1 MATLLVEVLNL
12 EGNARDTRAFP
23 AALVRV
29 GRNRVNDLVLP
40 HPAIS
45 QFHCHLLVEGGAVLL
60 VPGRA
65 TNAVTVN
72 GREVAQGQRTPLDAR
87 AEVSLG
93 PITLRCTLDPMD
105 YQSPDVAPEWLSD
118 RFSWAP
124 DRKAPAIPETVT
136 YNPAAMRA
144 YAEALETSRGGAPA
158 PTPSAPKVDP
168 LVGVLERRRVA
179 SDEAAAIVRDRLD
192 AALPSARSSLLRVL
206 LTEHPELG
214 ALEPVRALGVEH
226 GVTTE
231 EALAEHSLLRLRQVA
246 HRYGAAPPAT
256 AADVDDVVLR
266 LAAALDGMA
275 DALIALR
282 AVLEPRAFVEAAAH
296 GGAGDGLRGD
306 ESAVLLRWLFAADA
320 PIAAKVLGL
329 RQLAAELAER
339 PGQLTGAVIEGVR
352 ALLDR
357 LSPYALEQE
366 LAAMRPGAALDAQAQ
381 AGLWQH
387 WRSLFGWYAANGRE
401 LQATV
406 FGRAFSES
414 LLRDAGVRWEQG

>member
-1 MATLLVEVLNL
+1 MPTLLVEVAHL
-12 EGNARDTRAFP
+12 EGNTRDTRAFP
-23 AALVRV
+23 PGLVRV

-45 QFHCHLLVEGGAVLL
+45 QFHCQLAVDDERVVL

-65 TNAVTVN
+65 TNAVMVN
-72 GREVAQGQRTPLDAR
+72 GREVAAGQRVVLDPR

-105 YQSPDVAPEWLSD
+105 YQSPDVAPEWLAD
-118 RFSWAP
+118 RFAWAP
-124 DRKAPAIPETVT
+124 DRKAPAVPETVA

-144 YAEALETSRGGAPA
+144 YADSLESRGGAASAAAPA
-158 PTPSAPKVDP
+158 KGKVDP
-168 LVGVLERRRVA
+168 LAAALDRRRAA
-179 SDEAAAIVRDRLD
+179 SDDAVTLVRDRVT
-192 AALPSARSSLLRVL
+192 AALPSARATALRAL
-206 LTEHPELG
+206 LTAHPELDEL
-214 ALEPVRALGVEH
+214 AEVRALALEH
-226 GVTTE
+226 GVVTE
-231 EALAEHSLLRLRQVA
+231 EALAAHALLRLRQVG
-246 HRYGAAPPAT
+246 HRYGAAAPAT
-256 AADVDDVVLR
+256 LGDLDDVVLR

-282 AVLEPRAFVEAAAH
+282 AVLEPRAFVEAAAG

-306 ESAVLLRWLFAADA
+306 EAAVLLRWLFAADA

-339 PGQLTGAVIEGVR
+339 PGQLSGAVIEGVR

-357 LSPYALEQE
+357 LSPYAMEQE
-366 LAAMRPGAALDAQAQ
+366 LAALRPGAPLDAPAQ

-387 WRSLFGWYAANGRE
+387 WRALFGWYVANARE

-406 FGRAFSES
+406 FGRAFAES
-414 LLRDAGVRWEQG
+414 LLRDAGVRWEQA

>member
-1 MATLLVEVLNL
+1 MGTLLVEVHNL
-12 EGNARDTRAFP
+12 EGNTRDTRAFP
-23 AALVRV
+23 AGLVRV
-29 GRNRVNDLVLP
+29 GRNRVNDLALP

-45 QFHCHLLVEGGAVLL
+45 QFHCQLVVEGGAVVL

-72 GREVAQGQRTPLDAR
+72 GRAVAQGQRTPLDPR

-105 YQSPDVAPEWLSD
+105 YQSPELAPEWLSD

-124 DRKAPAIPETVT
+124 DRKAPAVPETVA

-144 YAEALETSRGGAPA
+144 YAEALESSRGAAPDPA
-158 PTPSAPKVDP
+158 PGPRPVDP
-168 LVGVLERRRVA
+168 LAATLERRRAA
-179 SDEAAAIVRDRLD
+179 SDEAAALVGDRVA
-192 AALPSARSSLLRVL
+192 AALPSARAATLRVL

-214 ALEPVRALGVEH
+214 ELEPVRALAVEH
-226 GVTTE
+226 GVPTDG
-231 EALAEHSLLRLRQVA
+231 ALAAHALLRLRQVA
-246 HRYGAAPPAT
+246 HRYGAAPPES
-256 AADVDDVVLR
+256 AAEVDDVVLR

-275 DALIALR
+275 DALIVLR
-282 AVLEPRAFVEAAAH
+282 AVLEPKAFVEAAQ
-296 GGAGDGLRGD
+296 GGSGDGLRGD
-306 ESAVLLRWLFAADA
+306 ETAVLLRWLFAADA
-320 PIAAKVLGL
+320 PIAAKVHGL

-366 LAAMRPGAALDAQAQ
+366 MAALRPGAALDAQAQ

-387 WRSLFGWYAANGRE
+387 WRTLFGWYVANARE

-406 FGRAFSES
+406 FGRAFTES
-414 LLRDAGVRWEQG
+414 LLRDAGVRDAQA